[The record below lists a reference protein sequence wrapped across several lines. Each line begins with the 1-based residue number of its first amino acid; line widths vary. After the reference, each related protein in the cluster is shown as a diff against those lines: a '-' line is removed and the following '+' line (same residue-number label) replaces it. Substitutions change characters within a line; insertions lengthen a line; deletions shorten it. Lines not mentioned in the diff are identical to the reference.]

1 MDLNQIYY
9 DALKGN
15 CFLFLGAG
23 FSYEAT
29 NAAGERFPSADKL
42 ARLLQKQLSFEEEHP
57 QLKQVSEDYIDDYG
71 KEALFKIISE
81 IFRVK
86 STKVDYSVLTK
97 MKWRRFYTTNY
108 DDLIE
113 QTFRNEKVNIHSLLI
128 NDEPS
133 LMIPGE
139 VSCIHLNGFV
149 EKMELSKFDSE
160 FKLTETSYLTQMFT
174 NSKWKT
180 VFNADLREC
189 DRVFFIGYS
198 LYDLDIE
205 KILVENPDIRR
216 KCIFITEEK
225 PSPSLE
231 KKLTKY
237 GSILK
242 IGIAGFLNGLAESI
256 SVWGDIKQGF
266 RYENVQRYESVI
278 PDSNTTTKDIISLF
292 LYGSEKQSAIKD
304 CVLSGNSDYYIF
316 RNKIK
321 ELEHDLKKHSCVI
334 VHSKLANGK
343 SMFCLGAMEYLTS
356 LGYTV
361 YSLSDSKNITSD
373 EIENLKK
380 EKKPVLI
387 IENYHR
393 YIPTLK
399 LLGAM
404 NTDNIKILLTCRTE
418 LQEIYVENLDDLG
431 WSSFEVDVNYLSKDE
446 LTAMINIMS
455 SNGLFG
461 DRSNLNEKKKFD
473 YLTNNCRREISLIL
487 ADILKAPQITKRIN
501 ELLSKVQKDSELEEC
516 LLACSIAS
524 YLGYEF
530 DSIDIQTLTSARG
543 IDKVK
548 YLKDENTSQI
558 LEKNSQGL
566 VVLKNPVLAKYILS
580 AKVETDPKEFLRF
593 LVEFYGKLNK
603 YSTYERKYY
612 DLMKDINVFS
622 NQLKLFGEGNCA
634 TINDFY
640 DRVRLYSDNS
650 RNHHF
655 WLQFAI
661 AKLSI
666 KEHADAKTY
675 IETTISLARDRRYN
689 FDWVNCQYARLVIET
704 AHLVDSTE
712 EIIERLRFAASLIIN
727 QNNRHY
733 PFRVACSFVYYERE
747 NQSTID
753 LETKKAIAEILRQFD
768 AKYFKTISELR
779 NKEHPVM
786 LNFKSTI
793 ARFFKNNPSL

>member
-1 MDLNQIYY
+1 MELNQIYY

-15 CFLFLGAG
+15 SFLFLGAG

-29 NAAGERFPSADKL
+29 NCFGERFPTADKL
-42 ARLLQKQLSFEEEHP
+42 ANKLQEQLGFEEELP
-57 QLKQVSEDYIDDYG
+57 QLKQVSENYIDELG
-71 KEALFKIISE
+71 KEKLFKIISE
-81 IFRVK
+81 TFRVK
-86 STKVDYSVLTK
+86 STSADYSVLTK
-97 MKWRRFYTTNY
+97 VKWRRVYTTNY
-108 DDLIE
+108 DDLVE
-113 QTFRNEKVNIHSLLI
+113 QTFRDKKINIHSLLI
-128 NDEPS
+128 SDEPS
-133 LMIPGE
+133 LMLPDE
-139 VSCIHLNGFV
+139 TTCVHLNGFV

-189 DRVFFIGYS
+189 EHVFFIGYS

-205 KILVENPDIRR
+205 KILVQNPDIYK

-225 PSPSLE
+225 PSKSLE
-231 KKLTKY
+231 RKLLKY
-237 GSILK
+237 GAVVK
-242 IGIAGFLNGLAESI
+242 IGVAGFLNGLAESLAC
-256 SVWGDIKQGF
+256 WGDVKSTF
-266 RYENVQRYESVI
+266 RYESVLGYDSVI
-278 PDSNTTTKDIISLF
+278 PDAEVTTKDIISLF
-292 LYGSEKQSAIKD
+292 LYGKEKQSAIKGG
-304 CVLSGNSDYYIF
+304 VLSGDSNYYIF
-316 RNKIK
+316 RRKIK
-321 ELEHDLKKHSCVI
+321 DLDDDLKRHSCVV

-356 LGYTV
+356 IGYTV
-361 YSLSDSKNITSD
+361 FVLDNGKDITSK
-373 EIENLKK
+373 EIEHLKN

-393 YIPTLK
+393 HISSLK

-404 NTDNIKILLTCRTE
+404 NMDNIKLLLTCRTE

-431 WSSFEVDVNYLSKDE
+431 WSSFEVDVNYLTTEE
-446 LTAMINIMS
+446 LNSMAGIMG

-461 DRSNLNEKKKFD
+461 ERSNLNEKQRFD
-473 YLTNNCRREISLIL
+473 YLNKNCRREMSLIL
-487 ADILKAPQITKRIN
+487 ADILKAPQVTERLN
-501 ELLSKVQKDSELEEC
+501 ELLSKVGKDSELEEC

-530 DSIDIQTLTSARG
+530 DSLDIQTLTSARG

-580 AKVETDPKEFLRF
+580 SKIGKNPNDFLKF
-593 LVEFYGKLNK
+593 LVDFYGNLNK
-603 YSTYERKYY
+603 YSSGERKYY

-622 NQLKLFGEGNCA
+622 NQLKLFGESNCNI
-634 TINDFY
+634 INDFY

-666 KEHADAKTY
+666 KEYGDAKTY
-675 IETTISLARDRRYN
+675 IETTISLAKERRYN
-689 FDWVNCQYARLVIET
+689 FDWVNCQYARLIIET
-704 AHLVDSTE
+704 AHLAGSAKEV
-712 EIIERLRFAASLIIN
+712 IERLKFAASLIVN

-733 PFRVACSFVYYERE
+733 PFRVACSFVDFAME
-747 NQSTID
+747 NQATID
-753 LETKKAIAEILRQFD
+753 FETKSVIAEILRQFD
-768 AKYFKTISELR
+768 AKYFKTIAELR

-786 LNFKSTI
+786 LSFKSTI
-793 ARFFKNNPSL
+793 ANFFRNYPGL

>member
-1 MDLNQIYY
+1 MELDQIYY

-23 FSYEAT
+23 FSYEAK

-42 ARLLQKQLSFEEEHP
+42 ATQLQDKLDYDEERP
-57 QLKQVSEDYIDDYG
+57 QLKQASEDYIDEFG
-71 KEALFKIISE
+71 KEALFKIISDT
-81 IFRVK
+81 FRVK
-86 STKVDYSVLTK
+86 STNVDYSVLTK

-113 QTFRNEKVNIHSLLI
+113 QTFRQKKINIHSLLI

-139 VSCIHLNGFV
+139 ISCIHLNGFV

-205 KILVENPDIRR
+205 KILVENPDINR
-216 KCIFITEEK
+216 KCVFITEEK
-225 PSPSLE
+225 PSLSLQ
-231 KKLTKY
+231 KKLSKY
-237 GSILK
+237 GNILK
-242 IGIAGFLNGLAESI
+242 IGVAGFLNGLENSI
-256 SVWGDIKQGF
+256 DVWGDVKSEF
-266 RYENVQRYESVI
+266 RYENVHRYDSVI
-278 PDSNTTTKDIISLF
+278 PDSSVTTKDIISLF

-304 CVLSGNSDYYIF
+304 SILSGNSNYYIF
-316 RNKIK
+316 RRKIK
-321 ELEHDLKKHSCVI
+321 DLDHDLKRYSCVV

-361 YSLSDSKNITSD
+361 FSLNNSKDITSA
-373 EIENLKK
+373 EIENLKQ
-380 EKKPVLI
+380 EKRPVLI

-393 YIPTLK
+393 YIPTLQ
-399 LLGAM
+399 LLGAI
-404 NTDNIKILLTCRTE
+404 NTDNIKIILTCRTE

-431 WSSFEVDVNYLSKDE
+431 WSSFELDVNYLTKEE
-446 LTAMINIMS
+446 LTVLINIMG

-461 DRSNLNEKKKFD
+461 ERSNLNEKQKFN
-473 YLTNNCRREISLIL
+473 YLTKNCRREISLIL
-487 ADILKAPQITKRIN
+487 ADILKAPQITERIN
-501 ELLSKVQKDSELEEC
+501 ELLSKVRKDSELEEC

-548 YLKDENTSQI
+548 YLKDETTSQI

-566 VVLKNPVLAKYILS
+566 VVLKNPVLAKHIL
-580 AKVETDPKEFLRF
+580 AVKVETNPNEFLKF
-593 LVEFYGKLNK
+593 LVEFYGKLNQ
-603 YSTYERKYY
+603 YSSYERKYH
-612 DLMKDINVFS
+612 DLMKDINIFS
-622 NQLKLFGEGNCA
+622 NQLKLFGEKNCF
-634 TINDFY
+634 TINNFY

-666 KEHADAKTY
+666 KEYDDAKTY
-675 IETTISLARDRRYN
+675 IETTISLAKDRRYN

-704 AHLVDSTE
+704 AHLVDNTK
-712 EIIERLRFAASLIIN
+712 EIIERLKFASSLIIN

-733 PFRVACSFVYYERE
+733 PFRVACSFVYYARD
-747 NQSTID
+747 NQATID

-768 AKYFKTISELR
+768 AKYFKTISQLR

-786 LNFKSTI
+786 ANFKSTI
-793 ARFFKNNPSL
+793 GQFFRNNPNL